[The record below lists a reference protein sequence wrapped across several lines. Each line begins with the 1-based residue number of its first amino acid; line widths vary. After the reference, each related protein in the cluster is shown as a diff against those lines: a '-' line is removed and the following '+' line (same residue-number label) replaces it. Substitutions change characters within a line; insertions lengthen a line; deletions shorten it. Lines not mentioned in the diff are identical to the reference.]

1 MSPFRLGVV
10 VNPWAG
16 IGGATALK
24 GSDGS
29 AVRAEALARGA
40 EPRAPGRM
48 TRTLAGLELKGLSV
62 LTWGGAMGE
71 GAALAAGLSAS
82 VLGAA
87 EKARGPIR
95 STPYAPWWLRVSTFC
110 SSLGGTARRGTLL
123 LPLRSRPIRRWCLG
137 CPRG

>member
-62 LTWGGAMGE
+62 LTWG
-71 GAALAAGLSAS
+71 
-82 VLGAA
+82 
-87 EKARGPIR
+87 
-95 STPYAPWWLRVSTFC
+95 
-110 SSLGGTARRGTLL
+110 
-123 LPLRSRPIRRWCLG
+123 
-137 CPRG
+137 